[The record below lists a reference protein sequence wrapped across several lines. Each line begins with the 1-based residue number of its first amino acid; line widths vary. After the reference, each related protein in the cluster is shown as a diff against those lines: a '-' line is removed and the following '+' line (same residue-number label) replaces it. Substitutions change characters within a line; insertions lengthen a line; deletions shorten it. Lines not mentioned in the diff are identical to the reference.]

1 MKKKNVNKLL
11 ALGLVSAMTAG
22 MLAGCGNTASTTT
35 DKGAADTTVTEA
47 TDDKTST
54 DTAKA
59 DNGEVPTLIWWSIGG
74 TPPDDFDKTIAEISD
89 YTEEKIGVRIDV
101 KIASW
106 ADWATKMNNI
116 VNTGEY
122 FDLMFVNN
130 TNYTKFVNLN
140 ALADI
145 TELVQSETPELY
157 DFIPEDLW
165 RGATIKEKVYAVPTY
180 KDSSLTQ
187 FWMLDDSIVQKYDID
202 MESIKDFATLDP
214 IIHTIKEGEGK
225 SVYPIHL
232 SQGATFN
239 GFFNGYDGLT
249 AGVAVMGVKYDDE
262 SRKVV
267 NLLEQ
272 DGRYAP
278 VLTITE
284 EESQNSDMPRVEP
297 AERAQRANDAGA
309 VLLFSIHG
317 NSDPSGTASGFECYA
332 IPPGQQYHDE
342 SVALARLTAQKI
354 TQTGQPLRGQD
365 GVRYIYFD
373 TYDNRMVY
381 ESSDETPRNEPTF
394 RLLADAD
401 CPAVLV
407 EQCFLTNPQDAA
419 RLATPSGAKQA
430 AKAYYEAI
438 CEWME
443 GR

>member
-157 DFIPEDLW
+157 DFIPEDL
-165 RGATIKEKVYAVPTY
+165 
-180 KDSSLTQ
+180 
-187 FWMLDDSIVQKYDID
+187 
-202 MESIKDFATLDP
+202 
-214 IIHTIKEGEGK
+214 
-225 SVYPIHL
+225 
-232 SQGATFN
+232 
-239 GFFNGYDGLT
+239 
-249 AGVAVMGVKYDDE
+249 
-262 SRKVV
+262 
-267 NLLEQ
+267 
-272 DGRYAP
+272 
-278 VLTITE
+278 
-284 EESQNSDMPRVEP
+284 
-297 AERAQRANDAGA
+297 
-309 VLLFSIHG
+309 
-317 NSDPSGTASGFECYA
+317 
-332 IPPGQQYHDE
+332 
-342 SVALARLTAQKI
+342 
-354 TQTGQPLRGQD
+354 
-365 GVRYIYFD
+365 
-373 TYDNRMVY
+373 
-381 ESSDETPRNEPTF
+381 
-394 RLLADAD
+394 
-401 CPAVLV
+401 
-407 EQCFLTNPQDAA
+407 
-419 RLATPSGAKQA
+419 
-430 AKAYYEAI
+430 
-438 CEWME
+438 
-443 GR
+443 